1 MFSKF
6 KKPDYRIVYVEND
19 RSLGNYYKIEKREF
33 FGYTTYYFQIPNSAF
48 FDQTEFRFKTF
59 EAAKEELDLLV
70 QGKSKYNTFSQVV
83 YSASKKPQSKVVEQ
97 SA

>member
-1 MFSKF
+1 MFKKL

-19 RSLGNYYKIEKREF
+19 KDFGNYYKIEVREF
-33 FGYTTYYFQIPNSAF
+33 FGYKTYYFKVPNSIF

-70 QGKSKYNTFSQVV
+70 QGKSKYNCFSQVV
-83 YSASKKPQSKVVEQ
+83 YQASRKEQ
-97 SA
+97 VIEHSS